1 MSSFKDKKIN
11 KRFALSSWAVNNK
24 MTVYVII
31 AIIVLI
37 GFMSYLRM
45 PREAFPEI
53 VIPEIY
59 VGTAYPGNS
68 AVDIEKLL
76 TKPLE
81 KEINSISG
89 IDEMVST
96 SVQGYSTIDIK
107 FDFDITPEE
116 ALRKVKD
123 QVDKAMS
130 NPDWPQDL
138 PADPNVFDLNFSELM
153 PILNINLSGDFS
165 MDQLKSYGE
174 YLKDEIEKLSEINEV
189 EIRGV
194 MDKEIEIAI
203 DLPKME
209 SLEINFGNV
218 AQAIQSENVTISG
231 GDMKMDGLLR
241 TVRVIGEFV
250 DPQEI
255 GNVIVKQENQDVVYL
270 REIADIS
277 FKEQEKT
284 SYAREYMLPVVMLD
298 VKKRAGEN
306 QLVAAEKIDAVIK
319 KTQEEVF
326 PSNLVVTTTNDTSDQ
341 TRKMV
346 SELENSII
354 LGMLLVILV
363 LMFFLG
369 LRNALF
375 VGTAIP
381 LSMLLSF
388 LILSSAGVT
397 LNTMVLFSL
406 VMALGMLVDNGIV
419 VVEIIYRYMMEGM
432 SAKEA
437 AKRGAGEV
445 AWPIIAS
452 TATTLAA
459 FTPLAF
465 WPGMM
470 GEFMKYLPITLIITL
485 TSSLFVALVINPML
499 TSVYMKV
506 KEEKVNVKKQ
516 RRIGFGMIAAG
527 ALFLA
532 LGFAGD
538 KAGMRIIGNLLV
550 IFGIGGFLNLRV
562 LVPIT
567 KKFQDSFMPKLERA
581 YKRFLEFSL
590 VKKRPLFI
598 FLGTFGLLIMSFVLF
613 GLFPPR
619 VNFFP
624 ENQPNLVY
632 VYVEFPIGTDI
643 EYTNE
648 FTESIEKKV
657 INCLKKYDVTEPDE
671 SGNMHTFNYMVKSV
685 IAQVGEGTSDPNQGP
700 SMAETPNKSR
710 ITVSLVEFTDRRG
723 VSSTEVMSEIR
734 DAVGRYPGVQVTVD
748 KDRNGPPVGAQ
759 ISIEVQGDDYVQL
772 MQVADNMVSY
782 LNDEDIAGVEELKL
796 DVEQGKP
803 ELQIFIDRKKARR
816 FNVSTS
822 QIGEAFRTSIYGLE
836 VSRFKVDGD
845 DDDYPINIRLMERYR
860 NDEDFLMNQKITF
873 RDQTS
878 GKIQQVPISS
888 VATAEKSSTFSA
900 VKHNDMNRVITIS
913 SGVLEGYNP
922 TITNEKI
929 KQALKG
935 FNFPKGINYSFTGE
949 QEEQAEQMSFLS
961 GALAVAILLI
971 FLILVAQFNSA
982 STPLVIL
989 SSVVLSLTGVFLG
1002 LTLFN
1007 MEFIVLM
1014 TMLGIISLAG
1024 IVVNNAIV
1032 LIDYTALIMVR
1043 KKSEMGMYPED
1054 ILPREHI
1061 IESVVEGGITRLRPV
1076 LLTAITTILGLV
1088 PLAIGF
1094 NIDFASF
1101 LSNYNPQIFMGGD
1114 NAVFWGPMAWAIIFG
1129 LTFATFLTLV
1139 VVPLTY
1145 YMLTLLQLKM
1155 KLRKERRQAE
1165 D

>member
-1 MSSFKDKKIN
+1 MSSFKDRKIN
-11 KRFALSSWAVNNK
+11 KRFALSSWAVNNR

-45 PREAFPEI
+45 PRESFPEI

-76 TKPLE
+76 SKPLE

-123 QVDKAMS
+123 KVDMAMS
-130 NPDWPQDL
+130 SPDWPQDL
-138 PADPNVFDLNFSELM
+138 PADPNVFDLNFSELI
-153 PILNINLSGDFS
+153 PIMNINLSGDFS

-174 YLKDEIEKLSEINEV
+174 YLKDEIEKLGEINEV
-189 EIRGV
+189 DIRGV
-194 MDKEIEIAI
+194 MDKEIEIAV

-209 SLEINFGNV
+209 SLELNFGNI
-218 AQAIQSENVTISG
+218 AQAIASENVTISG
-231 GDMKMDGLLR
+231 GDMKADGMLR

-250 DPQEI
+250 TPNEI
-255 GNVIVKQENQDVVYL
+255 GDVIVKQENLDVVYL
-270 REIADIS
+270 REIAEVA

-306 QLVAAEKIDAVIK
+306 QIEAAERIAQVIEK
-319 KTQEEVF
+319 AKEEVF
-326 PSNLVVTTTNDTSDQ
+326 PSNLVLTTTNDTSDQ
-341 TRKMV
+341 TKKMV
-346 SELENSII
+346 NELENSII
-354 LGMLLVILV
+354 LGMLLVIVV

-375 VGTAIP
+375 VGIAIP

-388 LILSSAGVT
+388 LILSYAGVT

-419 VVEIIYRYMMEGM
+419 VVEIIYRHMMDGM

-485 TSSLFVALVINPML
+485 SSSLFVALVINPML

-506 KEEKVNVKKQ
+506 KEDVVNIKKM
-516 RRIGFGMIAAG
+516 RRVGFILIGIGLAFLAIGFGNDI
-527 ALFLA
+527 
-532 LGFAGD
+532 
-538 KAGMRIIGNLLV
+538 KGMRVIGNLLIV
-550 IFGIGGFLNLRV
+550 FGIGGFFNVRILAPV
-562 LVPIT
+562 T
-567 KKFQDSFMPKLERA
+567 KRFQNVFMPRLERA
-581 YKRFLEFSL
+581 YSRFLEMAL
-590 VKKRPLFI
+590 AKKRPLWIFI
-598 FLGTFGLLIMSFVLF
+598 GTFGLLIMSFVLF
-613 GLFPPR
+613 GIFPPK

-624 ENQPNLVY
+624 ENEPNLVY
-632 VYVEFPIGTDI
+632 VYIEFPIGTDI
-643 EYTNE
+643 EYTNS
-648 FTESIEKKV
+648 FTEEIEQKV
-657 INCLKKYDVTEPDE
+657 IKSLKKYEVNEPDE
-671 SGNMHTFNYMVKSV
+671 TGYLRTHNFMVKSI

-700 SMAETPNKSR
+700 SMADTPNKSR
-710 ITVSLVEFTDRRG
+710 VTVSLVEFTDRRG
-723 VSSTEVMSEIR
+723 ISSAEVMSEIR
-734 DAVGRYPGVQVTVD
+734 ETVGRYPGVKIAVE

-759 ISIEVQGDDYVQL
+759 ISIQLQGEDYVEL
-772 MQVADNMVSY
+772 MGAADNMVNY
-782 LNDEDIAGVEELKL
+782 LNQEDIAGVEELKL

-803 ELQIFIDRKKARR
+803 ELQIYIDRKKARR

-822 QIGEAFRTSIYGLE
+822 QIGEAFRTSIYGME
-836 VSRFKVDGD
+836 VSRYKVDGD
-845 DDDYPINIRLMERYR
+845 DEDYPINIRLMERYR
-860 NDEDFLMNQKITF
+860 NDEDFLMNQRITF
-873 RDQTS
+873 RDATN

-888 VATAEKSSTFSA
+888 VATAAKTSTFSA
-900 VKHNDMNRVITIS
+900 VKRDDMNRVITVS
-913 SGVLEGYNP
+913 SGVLGGYNP
-922 TITNEKI
+922 TATNDKI
-929 KQALKG
+929 KAALK
-935 FNFPKGINYSFTGE
+935 NFDLPKGVTLSFTGE
-949 QEEQAEQMSFLS
+949 QEEQAEQMSFLL
-961 GALAVAILLI
+961 GALAIAVLLI

-1002 LTLFN
+1002 LIFFN

-1032 LIDYTALIMVR
+1032 LIDYTSLIMSR

-1054 ILPREHI
+1054 ILPKEHI
-1061 IESVVEGGITRLRPV
+1061 ISSVVEGGITRLRPV
-1076 LLTAITTILGLV
+1076 LLTAVTTILGLV

-1094 NIDFASF
+1094 NIDFSGL
-1101 LSNYNPQIFMGGD
+1101 LSNYDPQIFIGGD
-1114 NAVFWGPMAWAIIFG
+1114 NAIFWGPMAWAIIFG

-1139 VVPLTY
+1139 VVPLMY

-1155 KLRKERRQAE
+1155 KTRKERRMVL